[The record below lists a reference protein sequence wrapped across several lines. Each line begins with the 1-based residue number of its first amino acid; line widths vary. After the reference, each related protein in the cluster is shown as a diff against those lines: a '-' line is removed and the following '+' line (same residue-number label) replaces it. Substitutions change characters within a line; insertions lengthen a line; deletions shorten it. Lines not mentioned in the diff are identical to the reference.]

1 MPPQETPQPF
11 SSNLVLSTMGW
22 NNFWCR
28 IIIST
33 WYLLQKYLDK
43 NSSCIRSN
51 CMIVAFCLTAYGKPH
66 VISTAQ
72 QNGINFFSSIKTNTK
87 LLAVGAHTSWQS
99 LGNNTHVHLITH
111 PHMWCA
117 FRIMFLQVLVMCVC
131 VTYFLTCKVQ
141 SQFQKILQWIYSQVG
156 IGITILLCNLSAIN
170 CQNVPFFNA
179 STRSGNPR

>member
-22 NNFWCR
+22 NNFWCQ

-51 CMIVAFCLTAYGKPH
+51 CKLVAFCLTAYGKPH

-87 LLAVGAHTSWQS
+87 LLTVGAHTSWQS
-99 LGNNTHVHLITH
+99 LGCTRAFDHTPPHAMCLGLQNNVLTSACNVRVCYI
-111 PHMWCA
+111 
-117 FRIMFLQVLVMCVC
+117 FLDL
-131 VTYFLTCKVQ
+131 Q
-141 SQFQKILQWIYSQVG
+141 SA
-156 IGITILLCNLSAIN
+156 ITISKNFAVNLFTSRNRHYCFAL
-170 CQNVPFFNA
+170 
-179 STRSGNPR
+179 